1 MTPTAQQQHFLDA
14 LMGTTENLALVAR
27 AGCGKTS
34 TILLGVDALAAAY
47 PTAEIS
53 VCAYNKAIAAEVEQ
67 KLRQRG
73 HTNWKTVQAST
84 MHSLGFTL
92 LKFTY
97 QLTKESVDENKTRN
111 LIAARKATLTL
122 QAEQAAKA
130 DDTTQEHIL
139 LRSISTLNYYS
150 SQVAALVTYAKQAAV
165 GFFAEQPIEDPRTW
179 HALADHYGLEGLEST
194 TDASLVVAEAQV
206 VYRQGL
212 DITDIIDF
220 DDMILLPLIKQ
231 LRVRFG
237 KDYIF
242 LDEAQDLSPARQ
254 ALARKFLKAKTGRMI
269 IVGDDRQAIYG
280 FSGADADALPN
291 LIKAYGAM
299 VLPLSV
305 TWRCPTSVVAE
316 AQRLVP
322 DIEAASDRRGSVEH
336 VLQIDQSALKP
347 DHDAILCRNTAPL
360 IDIAYSLIRKG
371 IAAKVEGREIGN
383 GLKALA
389 RRWKVGTIA
398 ALYDRLTAYQDRET
412 EKARAKGQDAKVEEI
427 NDRVNTLIE
436 IAKACQQRN
445 EQHVDAVINA
455 IDRLFGDESKGDMRG
470 AVTLATYHRSKGRE
484 WPRVWLFEHSTRC
497 PSKAARQPWEQ
508 QQEANLAYV
517 AITRAMD
524 TLVFVG
530 G

>member
-1 MTPTAQQQHFLDA
+1 MTPTVQQQHFLTA
-14 LMGTTENLALVAR
+14 LTTTTSHLALVAR

-34 TILLGVDALAAAY
+34 TILLGVDAIAQAN
-47 PTAEIS
+47 PTAEIL
-53 VCAYNKAIAAEVEQ
+53 VCAYNKAIATEVAL
-67 KLRQRG
+67 KLKERG

-84 MHSLGFTL
+84 MHGLGFGL
-92 LKFTY
+92 LKYAY
-97 QLTKESVDENKTRN
+97 QSTVDDKKTRN
-111 LIAARKATLTL
+111 LIEQRRTTLAL
-122 QAEQAAKA
+122 QAQQALQA
-130 DDTTQEHIL
+130 DDTAQEHAL
-139 LRSISTLNYYS
+139 RRSISTLNYYS
-150 SQVAALVTYAKQAAV
+150 SQVASLIGYAKQAAV
-165 GFFAEQPIEDPRTW
+165 GFFAEQPIEDTRTW

-194 TDASLVVAEAQV
+194 TDASLVVAEAQHL
-206 VYRQGL
+206 YRQGL
-212 DITDIIDF
+212 DIVETIDF

-231 LRVRFG
+231 LRVKFG

-269 IVGDDRQAIYG
+269 VVGDDRQAIYG

-291 LIKAYGAM
+291 MIKAYDAV

-336 VLQIDQSALKP
+336 VLQIDQSTLKP
-347 DHDAILCRNTAPL
+347 NHDAILCRNTAPL
-360 IDIAYSLIRKG
+360 IDIAYSLIRSG
-371 IAAKVEGREIGN
+371 IPAKVEGRSIGD

-389 RRWKVGTIA
+389 RRWKVATIS
-398 ALYDRLTAYQDRET
+398 ALYERLASYQERET
-412 EKARAKGQDAKVEEI
+412 EKARAKGQDDKVEEI
-427 NDRVNTLIE
+427 NDRVGTLVE

-445 EQHVDAVINA
+445 EQQVDDVINA
-455 IDRLFGDESKGDMRG
+455 IDRLFGDDIKG

-497 PSKAARQPWEQ
+497 PSKAARQPWQQ

-524 TLVFVG
+524 TLVYVG